1 MPRIEESI
9 QIAAPPTT
17 VFKLCHDL
25 ARWQE
30 WDERVMGV
38 ALLSPKPVHRGTL
51 VSVDAGRSGR
61 FLYSWDAEYVDF
73 QFPQDL
79 TFRVVDAAPSSPFKA
94 GTEKWQCTAAGGGT
108 RFTLTWDY
116 QPRNVVARIMDALGR
131 RVATRRAIQRSLA
144 NLKTLAEAG

>member
-25 ARWQE
+25 ARWPE
-30 WDERVMGV
+30 WDERVVGV
-38 ALLSPKPVHRGTL
+38 ELLSPRPVRRGTL
-51 VSVDAGRSGR
+51 VSVDAGRSGQFR
-61 FLYSWDAEYVDF
+61 FSWDAEYVDF

-79 TFRVVDAAPSSPFKA
+79 TLRVVDAAPSSPFKT
-94 GTEKWQCTAAGGGT
+94 GTEKWRCTAASDGT

-116 QPRNVVARIMDALGR
+116 QPRNVLSRILDALGG